1 MCGRFYLDVDFD
13 DILDRYGYLIFDDHY
28 TPRNEIYPTQK
39 ITTISRIDKELQMTY
54 MDWGFTA
61 SFTKQPLINA
71 RSETV
76 FQKPMFSDTIL
87 EGRCIVP
94 ATGYFEW
101 LKEGRN
107 KIKYSVFMED
117 HTLFSMAGVYRI
129 LKQSPSQYVYQ
140 VSILTQEATPDIA
153 WLHNRMPLILDSS
166 IEKNYLDADLKIN
179 DIKAFF
185 QTPLSKHLQT
195 HTTEA
200 KQISLFDL

>member
-1 MCGRFYLDVDFD
+1 
-13 DILDRYGYLIFDDHY
+13 
-28 TPRNEIYPTQK
+28 
-39 ITTISRIDKELQMTY
+39 MTY

-61 SFTKQPLINA
+61 SFTKQALINA

-101 LKEGRN
+101 LKEGRKQN
-107 KIKYSVFMED
+107 KSILFLWK
-117 HTLFSMAGVYRI
+117 TTPLFSMAGVYRI

-140 VSILTQEATPDIA
+140 VSILTKEATPDIA

-166 IEKNYLDADLKIN
+166 IEKNYLDADLKID
-179 DIKAFF
+179 DIKALF
-185 QTPLSKHLQT
+185 QNPLSKNLQNT
-195 HTTEA
+195 YNR
-200 KQISLFDL
+200 S